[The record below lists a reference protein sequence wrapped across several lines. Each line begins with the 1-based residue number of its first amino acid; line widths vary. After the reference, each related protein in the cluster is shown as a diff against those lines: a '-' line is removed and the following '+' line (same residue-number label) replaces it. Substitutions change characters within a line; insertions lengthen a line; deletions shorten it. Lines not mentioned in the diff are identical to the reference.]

1 MNKRANEREHER
13 TNEPTIKGHE
23 EQANHH
29 DITIKQPN
37 EQQAN
42 K

>member
-1 MNKRANEREHER
+1 MNKRANKREHER
-13 TNEPTIKGHE
+13 TNEPTNKGHE

-29 DITIKQPN
+29 DITVNQPN
-37 EQQAN
+37 EQRAN